1 MTQAETRPRAARDST
16 LQQRGRELG
25 RLAERRLALA
35 PRDAAAAER
44 ARRLRDHALG
54 YIVPRATDLDA
65 PLLILLL
72 GPTGAGKSS
81 ILNTIAAGPV
91 SATGVVRPT
100 TRDAI
105 LYATAADAERLLE
118 SGQLGR
124 LSRGSVGRV
133 LAPGDRTGV
142 AIVDAP
148 DIDSVERANRELAD
162 ALIESA
168 DLCVFVT
175 TATRYADLVPFEVLR
190 RVRERGLPLVV
201 VINRLPRDEHDR
213 EVVVADAS
221 RLLAQAGV
229 PTERMTIAL
238 VGEGELDPTVDGL
251 SREAL
256 RPVLERIDQL
266 AGDRDER
273 AALAASTLEAAIRG
287 LAPLAHSVADDLEH
301 DALDTETLRRIAATT
316 YVEELDDL
324 LRALREGG
332 VLREEILRQWHDFV
346 GADQITRLFATG
358 FGRLRGML
366 LVALRGRPNSP
377 APQVEEEAVTVLAA
391 QVGRYANEAAR
402 RTAGRWSER
411 EDGAGLVATEPGL
424 WSASPDL
431 GNAVRG
437 DLDEW
442 LRSIVDDVRAA
453 GDRKRTTAQIAALGV
468 NAVGVAVM
476 LAVFAHTAGLTGAEL
491 GIAGGTAF
499 VNQKL
504 LETIF
509 GERVME
515 ELIERARSRLDALL
529 TALFA
534 HERDRFDRV
543 AAAPQDL
550 REIASSLRRTVDAFA
565 AERA

>member
-1 MTQAETRPRAARDST
+1 MAQSGTLPPRGAVVERA
-16 LQQRGRELG
+16 RELG

-35 PRDAAAAER
+35 PRDAEATER

-54 YIVPRATDLDA
+54 YVVPRAADLDA
-65 PLLILLL
+65 PVLIVLV

-81 ILNTIAAGPV
+81 ILNTIAAAPV
-91 SATGVVRPT
+91 SATGVIRPT
-100 TRDAI
+100 TRDAV
-105 LYATAADAERLLE
+105 LYATANDAERLLHH
-118 SGQLGR
+118 GQLGR
-124 LSRGSVGRV
+124 LSAASVARV
-133 LAPGDRTGV
+133 LAPNDRAGV
-142 AIVDAP
+142 AVVDAP

-162 ALIESA
+162 LLIESA

-175 TATRYADLVPFEVLR
+175 TATRYADLVPFEILR
-190 RVRERGLPLVV
+190 RVRQRGLPLVV
-201 VINRLPRDEHDR
+201 VLNRLPRDERDR
-213 EVVVADAS
+213 ELVVADAA

-229 PTERMTIAL
+229 PTEHITTAMI
-238 VGEGELDPTVDGL
+238 GEGDRDPNVDGL

-256 RPVLERIDQL
+256 RPLLERIDQL
-266 AGDRDER
+266 AGDREER
-273 AALAASTLEAAIRG
+273 AAVAAAALEGAIRG
-287 LAPLAHSVADDLEH
+287 LAPLAHAVADDLEH

-316 YVEELDDL
+316 YEEELHDL
-324 LRALREGG
+324 VRTLREGG

-358 FGRLRGML
+358 LSRLRGML
-366 LVALRGRPNSP
+366 LSALRGRPKAP
-377 APQVEEEAVTVLAA
+377 VPQVEEEAVAALAA

-411 EDGAGLVATEPGL
+411 ADGAALVAREAAL
-424 WSASPDL
+424 WSASPEL
-431 GNAVRG
+431 GNALRG
-437 DLDEW
+437 ELDEW

-453 GDRKRTTAQIAALGV
+453 GARKRETAQIAALGV
-468 NAVGVAVM
+468 NVVGVAVM

-515 ELIERARSRLDALL
+515 ELIDRARSRLDTLMA
-529 TALFA
+529 ALFGR
-534 HERDRFDRV
+534 ERARFDRV
-543 AAAPQDL
+543 AAAPQEL
-550 REIASSLRRTVDAFA
+550 REIATSLRQTVDAFA
-565 AERA
+565 AERV